1 MKKAKPIDVFL
12 LCLKIILPILVLIPL
27 IFFTYRLTEGRMSDI
42 ANAGND
48 DYHSGLG
55 LYIFASHILLLIANI
70 ILTVI
75 GAIGLLIA
83 VKYKTCPIQRKN
95 IMTFRCLVLT
105 PLCSQV
111 LYVLINVIVM
121 SLGKS

>member
-1 MKKAKPIDVFL
+1 MKNVKPLDVFL
-12 LCLKIILPILVLIPL
+12 LCLKILLPILILIPL
-27 IFFTYRLTEGRMSDI
+27 VFFTYRLTEGRMSDI

-55 LYIFASHILLLIANI
+55 LYIFASHMLLFIANV
-70 ILTVI
+70 ILAVI

-83 VKYKTCPIQRKN
+83 TKYNTCPIQRKN
-95 IMTFRCLVLT
+95 IIAFRCLTLA

-111 LYVLINVIVM
+111 LYILINVIVM
-121 SLGKS
+121 NIG